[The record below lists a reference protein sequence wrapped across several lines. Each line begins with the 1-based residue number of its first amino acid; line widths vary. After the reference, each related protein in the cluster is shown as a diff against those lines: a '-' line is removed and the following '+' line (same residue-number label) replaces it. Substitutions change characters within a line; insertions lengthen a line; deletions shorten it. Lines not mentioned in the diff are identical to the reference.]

1 MIQLLYLNKYILPL
15 PLPLPSP
22 SLSLFLH
29 PLFLSLTPLSF
40 SLFPPLSAM
49 LPTSHLSLEKGKA
62 PMYINQS

>member
-40 SLFPPLSAM
+40 SLFPLSAM